1 MMTAQTNEM
10 IENKTF
16 DEIQIGDSARLVKT
30 LTHSDIQAFAAVSGD
45 TNPTHLDAR
54 YADTTEFHE
63 IVGHSMW
70 SGSLISSLLG
80 NTLPGPGTVYL
91 DQQLRF
97 LQPVKLGDTL
107 TVVVRATAKDS
118 AKRAVTFQ
126 CSVSNQ
132 RQEPVLTGEAIVL
145 APSQKVRLEKI
156 HAPHIKV
163 FDPEARLKNL
173 LAQGA
178 HLPAIRCG
186 VVHPCEPGA
195 IQGALDAAARD
206 LIIPVLIGPKARI
219 ESIAKANGLDISGL
233 EIVDTPHSH
242 ASADMAASM
251 AAEGKVEALMKGSLH
266 TDELMGAVLHTPTL
280 RTKRRV
286 SHIFRFEVPLYDKPL
301 LITDA
306 AINIKPTLTDK
317 ADIIQNAIQLAHI
330 LGNPNPKVA
339 ILSAVETVNPNIA
352 STLDAAALCKMA
364 DRRQITG
371 AELDGPLAFDN
382 AISREAAKIKK
393 IESSVAGQAD
403 ILLAP
408 DLESANMIAKQL
420 EYFGGATGSGIV
432 LGARIPIALTSRA
445 DGPDTRMASALLAKL
460 VAHHYRSHKP

>member
-1 MMTAQTNEM
+1 MTAQTNEM

-16 DEIQIGDSARLVKT
+16 DEIQIGDSARMVKT
-30 LTHSDIQAFAAVSGD
+30 LTRSDIQAFAAVSGD
-45 TNPTHLDAR
+45 TNPTHLDAS
-54 YADTTEFHE
+54 YADKTEFHE

-91 DQQLRF
+91 DQQLHF

-107 TVVVRATAKDS
+107 TVVVRAVSKNSDS
-118 AKRAVTFQ
+118 RSVTFG
-126 CSVSNQ
+126 CTVSNQ
-132 RQEPVLTGEAIVL
+132 RQETVLTGEAIVL
-145 APSQKVRLEKI
+145 APSQKVRIEKI
-156 HAPHIKV
+156 HAPHIQV

-173 LAQGA
+173 LAKGA

-195 IQGALDAAARD
+195 IQGALDAAKRD
-206 LIIPVLIGPKARI
+206 LIIPVLIGPKAKI
-219 ESIAKANGLDISGL
+219 ESIASANGLDIRGL
-233 EIVDTPHSH
+233 ELVDTPHSH
-242 ASADMAASM
+242 AAADMAASM
-251 AAEGKVEALMKGSLH
+251 AAQGTVEALMKGSLH
-266 TDELMGAVLHTPTL
+266 TDELMGAVLRNPAL
-280 RTKRRV
+280 RTKRRIC
-286 SHIFRFEVPLYDKPL
+286 HIFRFEVPLYDKPL

-306 AINIKPTLTDK
+306 AINIKPTLLEK
-317 ADIIQNAIQLAHI
+317 ADIVQNAIALAHI
-330 LGNPNPKVA
+330 LGTRNPKVA
-339 ILSAVETVNPNIA
+339 ILSAVETINPNIA
-352 STLDAAALCKMA
+352 STIDAAALCKMA
-364 DRRQITG
+364 DRHQITG

-382 AISREAAKIKK
+382 AISMEAAKIKK
-393 IESSVAGQAD
+393 IDSKVAGQAD